1 MTVRTLEILRIEEN
15 VNMRFVR
22 LIREERFCRSLKP
35 GQCVVAINGRE
46 TIARIL
52 DCRGSYTMYAPEKT
66 RFDLNA
72 IRQWMAEGLGVTICE
87 TENTKHERQ
96 PTVNISEIHA
106 EQKARQKRYHARKK
120 TTRRYR
126 TPLAA
131 RKRA

>member
-1 MTVRTLEILRIEEN
+1 MRELSIIRVEEN

-22 LIREERFCRSLKP
+22 LMREEKFCRSLKP

-66 RFDLNA
+66 VFD
-72 IRQWMAEGLGVTICE
+72 IGTIKGWMSEGLGVIINE
-87 TENTKHERQ
+87 TDTTKYERQ
-96 PTVNISEIHA
+96 PTVPMSEIHA
-106 EQKARQKRYHARKK
+106 EQRERQKRYNAKRKG
-120 TTRRYR
+120 TGRSY
-126 TPLAA
+126 PVAA